1 MMILGDYNLLILTQE
16 NVACYKFD
24 WDKSFERIR
33 DYPKRIGYERFKL
46 FSISEEH
53 TNNSNDS
60 RYVALSLSNCTIQI
74 CDLWTG
80 YNFLDLNDP
89 VQ

>member
-1 MMILGDYNLLILTQE
+1 M
-16 NVACYKFD
+16 ACYKFD
-24 WDKSFERIR
+24 WDKSVRIM
-33 DYPKRIGYERFKL
+33 DYPKPIGYERFKL

-53 TNNSNDS
+53 MNKTNDS
-60 RYVALSLSNCTIQI
+60 RYVALSLNNCTIQI

>member
-1 MMILGDYNLLILTQE
+1 MFLGDYNLLILTQDKISS
-16 NVACYKFD
+16 YKFD
-24 WDKSFERIR
+24 WDEPIRIIDYQKSTISKL
-33 DYPKRIGYERFKL
+33 YKL

-53 TNNSNDS
+53 TNKKNDS

-80 YNFLDLNDP
+80 YNFLELNDP